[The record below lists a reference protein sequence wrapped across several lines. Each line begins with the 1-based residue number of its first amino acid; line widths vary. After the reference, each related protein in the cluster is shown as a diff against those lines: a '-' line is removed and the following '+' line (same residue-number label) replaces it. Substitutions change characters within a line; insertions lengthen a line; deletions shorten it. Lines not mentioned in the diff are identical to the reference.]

1 MGGERGAKVGRVGL
15 RLGRL
20 GGVGRRRFWRHWC
33 AVALAATLLAAAAAC
48 SDDSGPGASTTASAG
63 TSSTNVADLRA
74 AILADLPVID
84 GSTSTEPMRMLL
96 VCGLVATPCD
106 WTGDPAY
113 SPERWVR
120 PRDPDSDPAQ
130 RVVEHVVTS
139 GTHDSYLSL
148 VAGASDVIVVARA
161 PSDEEQ
167 AAAEA
172 AGIGLEV
179 KAVALDAFV
188 FLVNGGSPVGD
199 LTIDQIR
206 GIYSGRITDWSQLG
220 GPALAIQPYQRDPT
234 SGSQELM
241 LRLVMGDLAMVEAP
255 DWLML
260 YAMIGPFN
268 ALATDP
274 GGIGYSVYYYAE
286 FMQPESN
293 AVRMIAVEGVFPTA
307 VTISTGE
314 YPLVAEVYAVVRSG
328 EFGSA
333 RAFFDWLT
341 TDDGQQ
347 AVAATGYVPLP

>member
-1 MGGERGAKVGRVGL
+1 MGSIRVS
-15 RLGRL
+15 
-20 GGVGRRRFWRHWC
+20 VRRWWW
-33 AVALAATLLAAAAAC
+33 AALWAAMLAAASGCGQASHGAA
-48 SDDSGPGASTTASAG
+48 
-63 TSSTNVADLRA
+63 ADYEA
-74 AILADLPVID
+74 AILADLPVVD

-96 VCGLVATPCD
+96 VCGLVATPCE
-106 WTGDPAY
+106 WTGDPAF
-113 SPERWVR
+113 SPERWVG
-120 PRDPDSDPAQ
+120 PRDPDSAPAQ
-130 RVVEHVVTS
+130 RVIEHVVTT
-139 GTHDSYLSL
+139 GTHDSYLGL

-199 LTIDQIR
+199 LTIEEIR
-206 GIYSGRITDWSQLG
+206 GIFSGRTTDWSQLG
-220 GPALAIQPYQRDPT
+220 GPALPIQPYQRDPT

-241 LRLVMGDLAMVEAP
+241 LQLVMGDLAMVEAP

-260 YAMIGPFN
+260 YAMTGPFS

-293 AVRMIAVEGVFPTA
+293 AVRMIGVEGVLPTA
-307 VTISTGE
+307 ASIASGE
-314 YPLVAEVYAVVRSG
+314 YPLVTEVYAVVRSG
-328 EFGSA
+328 ETGSA

-341 TDDGQQ
+341 TDEGQQ
-347 AVAATGYVPLP
+347 AVAATGYVPLPPS